1 MMGWKGRAGGQSGDD
16 IHGYTGFTGISDQ
29 GGYERM
35 MTASSTDG
43 KAGSNSAGGS
53 QTETVFVTSDRVACD
68 GNGDALGHPRVWLTL
83 GTDGEIVCPYCSRR
97 YVRAGDEDDV

>member
-1 MMGWKGRAGGQSGDD
+1 
-16 IHGYTGFTGISDQ
+16 
-29 GGYERM
+29 M

-43 KAGSNSAGGS
+43 NNTGANAH
-53 QTETVFVTSDRVACD
+53 QADTITVTSDRVACD

>member
-1 MMGWKGRAGGQSGDD
+1 
-16 IHGYTGFTGISDQ
+16 
-29 GGYERM
+29 M

-43 KAGSNSAGGS
+43 STDGSAAGNNADVS
-53 QTETVFVTSDRVACD
+53 QTDTIHVTSDRVACD

-97 YVRAGDEDDV
+97 YERAGDEDDV